1 MTPDQVD
8 VGTLV
13 LWAAACS
20 TILTLGI
27 TVWNIFSSPARKS
40 ADRLEAQ
47 GKRIEELERGLQR
60 VEDRIAAMPNTNTM
74 HELEVMLVRVEGR
87 LDQLNERL
95 APVAAI
101 ADRMQEWMLENGK

>member
-20 TILTLGI
+20 TLITLGI
-27 TVWNIFSSPARKS
+27 AVWNIFSSPARKQ
-40 ADRLEAQ
+40 AERLDVQ
-47 GKRIEELERGLQR
+47 GKRIEDLDRAVQR
-60 VEDRIAAMPNTNTM
+60 IEAQITAMPNTATM

-87 LDQLNERL
+87 LDTLNERL
-95 APVAAI
+95 MPVAAI

>member
-20 TILTLGI
+20 TMLTLGI
-27 TVWNIFSSPARKS
+27 TLWNVFSSPARRQ
-40 ADRLEAQ
+40 ADRIEAQ
-47 GKRIEELERGLQR
+47 GKRIEDIDRAVQRLE
-60 VEDRIAAMPNTNTM
+60 VEISAMPSTTTM

-87 LDQLNERL
+87 LDTLNERL
-95 APVAAI
+95 QPVSSI
-101 ADRMQEWMLENGK
+101 AERMQEWMLENGK